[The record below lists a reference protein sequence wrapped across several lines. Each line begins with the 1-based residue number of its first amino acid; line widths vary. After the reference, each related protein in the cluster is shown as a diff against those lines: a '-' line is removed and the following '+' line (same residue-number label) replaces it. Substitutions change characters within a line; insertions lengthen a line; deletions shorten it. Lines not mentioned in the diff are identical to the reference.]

1 MMAQHLKKFGCC
13 KFVALSVFAKW
24 LFSWFLLPWEVS
36 KNSLPLPLIFN
47 WNHYGTNIGFA
58 MEVDLQER
66 SSVALADRWCCLF
79 HGSLSLQFT
88 GTRPWNFARNLISFL
103 EWAEQIT
110 HKFIYRLH
118 LFSTSWHVFFPLKLT
133 SHLFTLTSVSNTSL
147 TTTDICAFSRIGRFI
162 VRLVCAYNWYKPF
175 GTPSFIILNIW
186 F

>member
-118 LFSTSWHVFFPLKLT
+118 LFSTSWHVFFSPEAHVASLYSHVCFKHFINYYRYLCFLKKR
-133 SHLFTLTSVSNTSL
+133 
-147 TTTDICAFSRIGRFI
+147 AFHSEIS
-162 VRLVCAYNWYKPF
+162 VRL
-175 GTPSFIILNIW
+175 
-186 F
+186 